1 MCTYQSFGSWLWLHS
16 TTRTVNYDS
25 KTHVIVDSRISGSF
39 SIAIRQVVR
48 HFLRLTS
55 SHCEN
60 LISQN
65 TYLHLLQ
72 SFSRSHLVSFLLE
85 QKFCS
90 GYVSTALSKTIID
103 NWIHVL
109 ILPKIRK
116 DTNWTRKN
124 TSCSWLKLKLK
135 RPKKHI
141 SVTLLTLMTMTLKV
155 KEYRQNPDCPI
166 SLQEFGLSTSTII
179 TKLRWPNHSIHR
191 DCILMWLCR
200 NHLCPTCGDNI
211 HNPRQKKF
219 IPKKVCLNMNGMNRF
234 AI

>member
-39 SIAIRQVVR
+39 SIVIRQVVR

-65 TYLHLLQ
+65 TYLHQLQ

-155 KEYRQNPDCPI
+155 KEYRQNQI
-166 SLQEFGLSTSTII
+166 VRSLYKSLAWVQAPSSPSCVDPTTVFIGIVFSCGCAAIIYVQLVVIISTIPD
-179 TKLRWPNHSIHR
+179 K
-191 DCILMWLCR
+191 R
-200 NHLCPTCGDNI
+200 NLFQRRC
-211 HNPRQKKF
+211 
-219 IPKKVCLNMNGMNRF
+219 V
-234 AI
+234 